1 MKPLAK
7 TLGLA
12 ALLISGCAHY
22 PVNVP
27 LPTREAASGYRF
39 QPGEPQSS
47 SDDLLLMLAYSGGGT
62 RAAAFS
68 YGVLEQ
74 L

>member
-22 PVNVP
+22 PVNAP
-27 LPTREAASGYRF
+27 LPTAERVLAAATM
-39 QPGEPQSS
+39 QCKQV
-47 SDDLLLMLAYSGGGT
+47 LAY
-62 RAAAFS
+62 
-68 YGVLEQ
+68 LN
-74 L
+74 